1 MKEFDKTI
9 HRRGTNSVKWDLHKD
24 DDLLHLWVADM
35 DFAAPQAIQDALRQR
50 VEHGVFG
57 YTFGSEDLYRAII
70 HWTKERYAWSIERNF
85 IVLTPGVVP
94 ALGVA
99 VQAFTAPN
107 EKVLIQSPVYAPFF
121 DMVTKNGREVVVSP
135 LIVQN
140 GRYEMDWA
148 DLETKFKQ
156 GVHLMILCSPHNP
169 VGRVWTKE
177 ELQRL
182 GKLCME
188 YDVIIVSDDIHA
200 DIIFSGHVHTPL
212 ASLSDDLA
220 SRTITCIAPS
230 KTFNIA
236 GLQASASIIPNEVL
250 RKQFTKVLQQQGF
263 YSLNLFAS
271 TAMETAYTSC
281 EDWLEDL
288 LVYLEKNAQFAYE
301 YIQTEIPELQPYQ
314 PEGTYLLWVD
324 CSKLGLSKEER
335 LNLLQKKG
343 KIVVEPGEKFGPG
356 GEGFIRLNLGCPRS
370 MLKEALIRLRDAVK
384 KSTQNV

>member
-9 HRRGTNSVKWDLHKD
+9 QRRGTNSVKWDLHKD

-99 VQAFTAPN
+99 VQAFTAPG
-107 EKVLIQSPVYAPFF
+107 EKVLVQSPVYAPFF
-121 DMVTKNGREVVVSP
+121 DMVTKNGREVVINP

-140 GRYEMDWA
+140 DRYEMDWE
-148 DLETKFKQ
+148 DLESKFKQ
-156 GVHLMILCSPHNP
+156 GVRLMILCSPHNP

-182 GKLCME
+182 GKLCIE

-220 SRTITCIAPS
+220 ARTITCIAPS

-236 GLQASASIIPNEVL
+236 GLQASASIIPNQEL
-250 RKQFTKVLQQQGF
+250 REQFAKVLQQQGF

-281 EDWLEDL
+281 EDWLDDL
-288 LVYLEKNAQFAYE
+288 LVYLEENARFAYE
-301 YIQTEIPELQPYQ
+301 YIQNEIPEIKSYQ

-324 CSKLGLSKEER
+324 CSQLGLSKEER
-335 LNLLQKKG
+335 INLLQKKG
-343 KIVVEPGEKFGPG
+343 RIVVEPGEKFGPG

-370 MLKEALIRLRDAVK
+370 ILKEALVRLRDTVK
-384 KSTQNV
+384 QSTQNV

>member
-9 HRRGTNSVKWDLHKD
+9 QRRGTNSVKWDLHKD

-70 HWTKERYAWSIERNF
+70 HWTKERYAWNVEKNS

-99 VQAFTAPN
+99 VQAFTAPG
-107 EKVLIQSPVYAPFF
+107 EKVLVQSPVYAPFF
-121 DMVTKNGREVVVSP
+121 DMVTKNGREVIINP
-135 LIVQN
+135 LIVRN
-140 GRYEMDWA
+140 DRYEMDWE
-148 DLETKFKQ
+148 DLESKFKQ
-156 GVHLMILCSPHNP
+156 GIRLMILCSPHNP

-177 ELQRL
+177 ELQQL
-182 GKLCME
+182 GKLCIE

-200 DIIFSGHVHTPL
+200 DIIFSGHAHTPL
-212 ASLSDDLA
+212 ASLSGDLA
-220 SRTITCIAPS
+220 SRTVTCIAPS

-236 GLQASASIIPNEVL
+236 GLQASASIIPSEVL

-281 EDWLEDL
+281 GDWLNDL
-288 LVYLEKNAQFAYE
+288 LVYLEENAGFAYE
-301 YIQTEIPELQPYQ
+301 YIQNEIPEIQPYQ

-324 CSKLGLSKEER
+324 CSNLGLSKEDR

-343 KIVVEPGEKFGPG
+343 RIVVEPGEKFGPG

-370 MLKEALIRLRDAVK
+370 ILKEALIRLRDVVK
-384 KSTQNV
+384 KSAQNV

>member
-9 HRRGTNSVKWDLHKD
+9 QRRGTNSVKWDLHKD

-99 VQAFTAPN
+99 IQAFTAPG

-121 DMVTKNGREVVVSP
+121 DMVTKNGREVVTNP
-135 LIVQN
+135 LIIRN
-140 GRYEMDWA
+140 DRYEMDWE
-148 DLETKFKQ
+148 DLESKFKQ
-156 GVHLMILCSPHNP
+156 GIRLMILCSPHNP
-169 VGRVWTKE
+169 VGRVWTSE
-177 ELQRL
+177 ELERL
-182 GKLCME
+182 GKLCIE

-220 SRTITCIAPS
+220 SRTVTCIAPS

-236 GLQASASIIPNEVL
+236 GLQASASIIPNELL

-281 EDWLEDL
+281 EDWLDDL
-288 LVYLEKNAQFAYE
+288 LVYLEENAQFAYG
-301 YIQTEIPELQPYQ
+301 YIQNEIPEIKAYQ

-324 CSKLGLSKEER
+324 CSNLMLSKEDR

-343 KIVVEPGEKFGPG
+343 RIVVEPGEKFGPG

-370 MLKEALIRLRDAVK
+370 ILKEALIRLRDAVK